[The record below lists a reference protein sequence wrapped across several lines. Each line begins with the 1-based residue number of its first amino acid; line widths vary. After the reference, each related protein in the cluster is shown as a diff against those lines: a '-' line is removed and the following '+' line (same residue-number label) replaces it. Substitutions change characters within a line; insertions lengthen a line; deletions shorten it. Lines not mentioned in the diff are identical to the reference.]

1 MKKLRYI
8 SKSAE
13 RNLLLC
19 LFACWFIYMIFTPC
33 RPDAAIRAIRDY
45 RENPVDIVR
54 EYPARVFAGENEE
67 ILNRWFDS
75 FALKGWKNM
84 PPVTCSVEYV
94 VHFKSENY
102 ISFVVCGENPDNLYM
117 YVYRASD
124 REHFFRFLL
133 SHDEELY
140 SKVWKIISE
149 VKR

>member
-1 MKKLRYI
+1 
-8 SKSAE
+8 
-13 RNLLLC
+13 
-19 LFACWFIYMIFTPC
+19 MIFTPC
-33 RPDAAIRAIRDY
+33 RHYAAIRAIKDY
-45 RENPVDIVR
+45 SENPVEIGR
-54 EYPARVFAGENEE
+54 ESSVNAFEGKDEE

-75 FALKGWKNM
+75 FTVKGRKNM

-124 REHFFRFLL
+124 GEHFFRFLL